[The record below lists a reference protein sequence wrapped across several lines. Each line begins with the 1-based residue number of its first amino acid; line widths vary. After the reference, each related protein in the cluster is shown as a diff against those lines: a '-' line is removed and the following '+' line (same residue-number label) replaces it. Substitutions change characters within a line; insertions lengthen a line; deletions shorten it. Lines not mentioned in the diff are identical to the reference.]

1 MPVVEQGVFAVKLP
15 PVRELGEECFGGVGF
30 EFEPFLAAVAEGF
43 EERDG
48 SVTKGFLR
56 EISEG
61 VFDRRV
67 WWLRHSWILDDQP
80 SDKLKVGGFG
90 RLVFFVWNHEA
101 ALGLQ
106 TCDDAFLESA
116 CDRFDRFLE

>member
-1 MPVVEQGVFAVKLP
+1 MPVVEQGVVGVKLP

-56 EISEG
+56 EIPES
-61 VFDRRV
+61 V
-67 WWLRHSWILDDQP
+67 LDD
-80 SDKLKVGGFG
+80 VFGGFVAHG
-90 RLVFFVWNHEA
+90 LRVLFRLAAAGMANDFTFFADCVRA
-101 ALGLQ
+101 
-106 TCDDAFLESA
+106 
-116 CDRFDRFLE
+116 R